1 MRKFAVIVTLLA
13 SSSAIIGAV
22 GLQPPPQLAMLERLE
37 RGSWQLSNRGDGVDG
52 KARVCLVNG
61 RELIQLRHS
70 RQRCRSTIVDDT
82 PNEVTV
88 QYSCPGNGYGRTHI
102 RRESDE
108 LVQLDSQGIE
118 NGLPFA
124 FSAEARW
131 VGSCS
136 R

>member
-1 MRKFAVIVTLLA
+1 MRKLAVTVTLLA
-13 SSSAIIGAV
+13 ASSAIIGAV
-22 GLQPPPQLAMLERLE
+22 GLQLPQLAMLERLE
-37 RGSWQLSNRGDGVDG
+37 RGSWELTNRGDDDERN
-52 KARVCLVNG
+52 ARICLVNG
-61 RELIQLRHS
+61 RELIQLRHN
-70 RQRCRSTIVDDT
+70 RQRCKSTVVDDT

-131 VGSCS
+131 VGACP